1 MTDRHSAHPSDEI
14 LAAYL
19 STGLSAAERR
29 DIGQHLHTCDRCVQ
43 AVAVAHHRIGM
54 AHEIAAPV
62 PQAVRERA
70 RTPELSVPGG
80 GNTRPNWLSVMRDR
94 LSGVLRL
101 PVLAPV
107 ALAAGLVLVVAT
119 SSTWLRPH
127 GDLTRSIQLHQNL
140 RVTTTEAPVRNQPS
154 TRAEVVATLR
164 HGNAVEIRD
173 EQHDWY
179 RVALP
184 DGTEGWVLRQ
194 AFE

>member
-1 MTDRHSAHPSDEI
+1 MTDRQGTHPSDEV

-19 STGLSAAERR
+19 STGLSTADRG
-29 DIGQHLHTCDRCVQ
+29 DIARHLRVCDRCVQ
-43 AVAVAHHRIGM
+43 TVVAAQYRIGM
-54 AHEIAAPV
+54 ALEIGAPV
-62 PQAVRERA
+62 PEAVRERA
-70 RTPELSVPGG
+70 RTPELLVPSRGSAPP
-80 GNTRPNWLSVMRDR
+80 RWLSLIRDR

-119 SSTWLRPH
+119 SSTWLRPR
-127 GDLTRSIQLHQNL
+127 GDLTRSIPLHQNL
-140 RVTTTEAPVRNQPS
+140 RVTTTEAPVRDQPS

-173 EQHDWY
+173 ELRDWY